1 MLPDSMYFAQRMA
14 KKNLVLAG
22 KSIPAL
28 PNGKHENK
36 IQIGQGKQGTQNP
49 FAAT

>member
-1 MLPDSMYFAQRMA
+1 MHATRQYVLCT

>member
-1 MLPDSMYFAQRMA
+1 MLPDRMYFAQRMA
-14 KKNLVLAG
+14 KKNLVLAV

-28 PNGKHENK
+28 PNGKDKNE
-36 IQIGQGKQGTQNP
+36 IQIGQGKQGTQKP